1 MKEKVIVKKENKI
14 ERETHCLKLASLSLL
29 SLGAYSFPY
38 SYWNMLKRPSIIL
51 GSPEARLTIWSLE
64 PDTAATATIK
74 MMNIFMVELIRGKE
88 VDGGEV
94 KRGVYIRGLD

>member
-1 MKEKVIVKKENKI
+1 
-14 ERETHCLKLASLSLL
+14 
-29 SLGAYSFPY
+29 
-38 SYWNMLKRPSIIL
+38 MLKRPSIIL

-88 VDGGEV
+88 VDGGGV
-94 KRGVYIRGLD
+94 KRGGLYTGFGLCDQMVIPFFRRKSLSVFVSYVLNAKYSFV